1 VKKIVLENKDEM
13 VNTEI
18 HRRKNNRW
26 LCSVI
31 SAFVISFATVDFYQ
45 K

>member
-1 VKKIVLENKDEM
+1 MVLETKDEM
-13 VNTEI
+13 VNTDI

-31 SAFVISFATVDFYQ
+31 SAFVISFAIVDFLSEID
-45 K
+45 